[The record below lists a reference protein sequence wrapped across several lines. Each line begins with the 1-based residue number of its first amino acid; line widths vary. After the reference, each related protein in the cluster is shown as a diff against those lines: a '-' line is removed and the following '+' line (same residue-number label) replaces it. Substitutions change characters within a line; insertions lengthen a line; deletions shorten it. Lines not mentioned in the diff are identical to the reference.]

1 MTPAQR
7 LQYAG
12 AMSRERFV
20 QEAAIAAMHVILTK
34 ALDNPQFSLTEEQ
47 CEALAKGAMRV
58 GYAMDEEYG
67 VNSIPTKGE

>member
-20 QEAAIAAMHVILTK
+20 QEAAIAAMHVILTE
-34 ALDNPQFSLTEEQ
+34 ALRANPVLNEERSA
-47 CEALAKGAMRV
+47 ALAKLAIEV